1 MSLMKDSAIYKGND
15 ENTEWIVFQSLMM
28 LASCSINQSDWTIV
42 EPFATG
48 MLLYRAFDTLG
59 DEK

>member
-1 MSLMKDSAIYKGND
+1 MDNAIYKGSN
-15 ENTEWIVFQSLMM
+15 ENTEWIVFQILML

-48 MLLYRAFDTLG
+48 MLLYRAFETLG
-59 DEK
+59 DQ